1 MCLYS
6 RSFGNRQ
13 QNILES
19 SVIFWSEISRNRNV
33 LGGFQAIA
41 QKLPNTFPL
50 EKTSD
55 QNKPADSRVFPCDS
69 YRPTDLAD
77 IN

>member
-1 MCLYS
+1 MFLNKSLQQNFPEHLFLLITLESFMCLYS

-41 QKLPNTFPL
+41 
-50 EKTSD
+50 
-55 QNKPADSRVFPCDS
+55 
-69 YRPTDLAD
+69 
-77 IN
+77 